1 MPLVGSAPV
10 QLPDAVHALV
20 FVDVQLNIEVPP
32 LVTVVGDA
40 VRLTV
45 GTGCVTVK
53 LALAVLLVP
62 PVPVQVS

>member
-1 MPLVGSAPV
+1 
-10 QLPDAVHALV
+10 VHALV

-45 GTGCVTVK
+45 GTGCVTVT